1 MNLVYESIENDRVIC
16 SIYENNGRYEAWVS
30 SWKGTASTFDEAMEM
45 AEIQINQT
53 TLINVYVLGKYHDS
67 TSKWFQHTL
76 KRFLKKRNIKEY
88 RLKWIN
94 LIQPEKVLYMGDRE
108 YAIVLQK
115 HTPPIRIR
123 GKNPELVVV
132 VTY

>member
-1 MNLVYESIENDRVIC
+1 MKLVYESIENDLVIC
-16 SIYENNGRYEAWVS
+16 SIYENDGRYEAWVN

-45 AEIQINQT
+45 AEKQINQT
-53 TLINVYVLGKYHDS
+53 IL
-67 TSKWFQHTL
+67 
-76 KRFLKKRNIKEY
+76 
-88 RLKWIN
+88 IN
-94 LIQPEKVLYMGDRE
+94 LIEPEKILYMGDRE
-108 YAIVLQK
+108 YAIILQK